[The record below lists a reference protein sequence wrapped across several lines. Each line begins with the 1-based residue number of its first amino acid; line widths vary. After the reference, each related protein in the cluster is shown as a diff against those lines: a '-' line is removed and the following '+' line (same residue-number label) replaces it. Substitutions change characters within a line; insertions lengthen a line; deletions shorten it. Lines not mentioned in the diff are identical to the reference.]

1 MRLLGVR
8 SHVLMEGVTIE
19 KKPTTLSSGELLKFS
34 ETNPRHFHVV
44 IAPLVLGDLT

>member
-1 MRLLGVR
+1 
-8 SHVLMEGVTIE
+8 MEGVTIE